1 MRHGRPDAAGPVCV
15 VELDRINGHVRERDL
30 GQALVRDHRR
40 VVREGRLGRDLAD
53 LGTSDG
59 GRECDQD
66 GEYPDA
72 MSREAQRRRKGHC
85 KRSKYVRWDHLG

>member
-1 MRHGRPDAAGPVCV
+1 MV
-15 VELDRINGHVRERDL
+15 VFGSET
-30 GQALVRDHRR
+30 LVRPSCEITG
-40 VVREGRLGRDLAD
+40 VLSAKAGLGGDLAD

-72 MSREAQRRRKGHC
+72 MSREPQDRRKGHC
-85 KRSKYVRWDHLG
+85 KRSSYVRWDHLG